1 MTEISNAYQLENR
14 AKELL
19 RETKLLQITK
29 SANIVID
36 IFGMQKAFDRVKER
50 EGQEIE
56 MYFPALDGSITF
68 TLVSDYR
75 KFDVRCRT
83 PTDPTARI
91 IMNVK
96 ENDIL
101 QLISDIMTLKDNLF
115 GLMRMVPKL
124 LTRKIKIKGSLI
136 SAIILCRCMMIG
148 KHEMYKGQL

>member
-1 MTEISNAYQLENR
+1 MTQLNNSNQLEDR

-36 IFGMQKAFDRVKER
+36 IFGIQKAFDRVKKR

-68 TLVSDYR
+68 TLVSDCR
-75 KFDVRCRT
+75 KFDARCRT
-83 PTDPTARI
+83 PSNPAAKI

-96 ENDIL
+96 DEDIL
-101 QLISDIMTLKDNLF
+101 QLISDIMTLKDNIF
-115 GLMRMVPKL
+115 GLIRMLPKL
-124 LTRKIKIKGSLI
+124 LTGKIKIKGSLI